1 MGKRGSNAF
10 RHNDGIRAI
19 RIARDG
25 GIDPAILE
33 IEVSPNGSTF
43 FRVFS
48 DRVTPPAVA
57 PIIRSAKEWDAE
69 IEALKAAKKKP

>member
-1 MGKRGSNAF
+1 MGRRGNNAF

-25 GIDPAILE
+25 GIDPAMLE

-48 DRVTPPAVA
+48 DRVTPPAIE

-69 IEALKAAKKKP
+69 IEALKKKKDR

>member
-1 MGKRGSNAF
+1 MGRRGSNAF
-10 RHNDGIRAI
+10 KHNDGIRAI

-25 GIDPAILE
+25 GFDPAMLE

-48 DRVTPPAVA
+48 DRVTPPAA
-57 PIIRSAKEWDAE
+57 DPIIRSAKEWDAE
-69 IEALKAAKKKP
+69 IEALKKKKER

>member
-10 RHNDGIRAI
+10 RHNDGVRAI
-19 RIARDG
+19 RVAREG
-25 GIDPAILE
+25 GIDPAMLE

-48 DRVTPPAVA
+48 DRVTPPAA
-57 PIIRSAKEWDAE
+57 DPIIRSRREWDEE
-69 IEALKAAKKKP
+69 IEALKAKKKP